1 MNLLLRQPFSFF
13 IRSSFRRMHSLIY
26 LKNQKTVSEEL
37 IFDRDKFQV
46 ILTEYARPTKER
58 MTLKTIVNKDVA
70 RQYEYFKA
78 LLLGSNFFKVYSD
91 TVYSYEVDVVPDP
104 ERMVQY
110 EFTLCWR
117 WNGKVI
123 YFIELT
129 DNTYEGISE
138 ENREKS
144 GILEEYLK
152 KLEQDAVQKTKSNPH

>member
-1 MNLLLRQPFSFF
+1 M
-13 IRSSFRRMHSLIY
+13 
-26 LKNQKTVSEEL
+26 
-37 IFDRDKFQV
+37 
-46 ILTEYARPTKER
+46 
-58 MTLKTIVNKDVA
+58 KTIANNDVA
-70 RQYEYFKA
+70 RQYQYFKA
-78 LLLGSNFFKVYSD
+78 LLLGSNFFNVYSD
-91 TVYSYEVDVVPDP
+91 TVYSYEGEVVPNP

-138 ENREKS
+138 GDREKF

-152 KLEQDAVQKTKSNPH
+152 QLEQDEEQKMKSSPH